1 MATATVPTRAT
12 VGATTMLSPEML
24 RNMATILD
32 MNIVVTLKMT
42 TASLEMTIQVLGM
55 TIQDQGMTIQDQ
67 RMVTNLSRI
76 IHTGMTICTGRTIT
90 PGLGTETLS
99 LRGEAEPAGG
109 AIKIT
114 N

>member
-1 MATATVPTRAT
+1 
-12 VGATTMLSPEML
+12 
-24 RNMATILD
+24 
-32 MNIVVTLKMT
+32 MT
-42 TASLEMTIQVLGM
+42 TASLEMTIQDLGM

-99 LRGEAEPAGG
+99 LRGRQNPRERRLKLP
-109 AIKIT
+109 ISDIWR
-114 N
+114 

>member
-12 VGATTMLSPEML
+12 VGATIMLSPEML
-24 RNMATILD
+24 RNMDTILD

-42 TASLEMTIQVLGM
+42 TASLEMTIQDLGM

-90 PGLGTETLS
+90 LGLGTETQ
-99 LRGEAEPAGG
+99 GAGG
-109 AIKIT
+109 DRT
-114 N
+114 RGRGD